1 MGESHVFVTR
11 GSLTNFAC
19 DAWLLPTDQT
29 YNIAEYWHK
38 ALPTLQGTIAA
49 SRDAAFANELK
60 LAQPLT
66 SWPATEPMPVLTAV
80 PYLGISSVEDLVPP
94 LREFIRVAAQQ
105 CERRRRAA
113 DGEPSRPVP
122 LLAMP
127 LFGTGGGGAGLV
139 RGDVIKRLLEETRH
153 CAAEAGV
160 DVALVLTNEKDFAF
174 AQELRK
180 RHPDWWAPLGGEHQE
195 QAARLAVHARSGKL
209 VPFMGA
215 GVSMSAGAPSW
226 KELLAALAKAAKLS
240 DSEIRSLERRGH
252 LDQASILRSI
262 YEERAEPGALS
273 FNQAIVKLV
282 ELQRYG
288 LAPALLASLGSR
300 EAITLNYDELFE
312 LASNDAGVP
321 RSVIPDGA
329 GQNDDWLLKLHGSVT
344 DPNSIVLTR
353 DDYLGFSTSRNAL
366 SALVKATLMT
376 QHLLFVGFGLTDD
389 HFHEI
394 LHDVKRALPP
404 EPRNQE
410 GAATALM
417 LSTDPLDRK
426 MWASQLNLVSMSKES
441 RNASSTSTGRTLE
454 IFLDL
459 LVALST
465 DSHSYLLAEG
475 YEGALTEAE
484 KSLRETLL
492 DLSKRLT
499 YGEAQSSGGVR
510 LREMLAALGA
520 SAPVARSAELS
531 EVWHS

>member
-1 MGESHVFVTR
+1 MGQSHVFVTK

-19 DAWLLPTDQT
+19 DAWLLPTDRT
-29 YNIAEYWHK
+29 YS
-38 ALPTLQGTIAA
+38 IAA
-49 SRDAAFANELK
+49 HWRAAVPGLQDALIEDAGFASGAM
-60 LAQPLT
+60 LAQPIHT
-66 SWPATEPMPVLTAV
+66 WPADEPLPVLTAV
-80 PYLGISSVEDLVPP
+80 PYSGISSVDELIPP
-94 LREFIRVAAQQ
+94 LREFICVAADTA
-105 CERRRRAA
+105 RRRRSEASR
-113 DGEPSRPVP
+113 EQSRPVP

-139 RGDVIKRLLEETRH
+139 KGDVIRLLLEETRSA
-153 CAAEAGV
+153 AAEAGV
-160 DVALVLTNEKDFAF
+160 DVVLVLANEKDFAL

-180 RHPDWWAPLGGEHQE
+180 RQPEWWASLDREHQTE
-195 QAARLAVHARSGKL
+195 AARLAGHARDGKL

-226 KELLAALAKAAKLS
+226 TELLSALAKTAKLT
-240 DSEIRSLERRGH
+240 DSETESLKKRGH

-262 YEERAEPGALS
+262 YEERAERGALT
-273 FNQAIVKLV
+273 FNEAIARLV
-282 ELQRYG
+282 ELKRYG
-288 LAPALLASLGSR
+288 LTPALLASLGSR

-312 LASNDAGVP
+312 FASDDAGVP

-329 GQNDDWLLKLHGSVT
+329 GQHDDWLLKLHGSVT
-344 DPNSIVLTR
+344 DPDSIVLTR

-394 LHDVKRALPP
+394 LHDVKQALPK
-404 EPRNQE
+404 ESRTGE
-410 GAATALM
+410 GSATALM
-417 LSTDPLDRK
+417 LSTDPLDPRMWSNQLKLVPMSDDSRK
-426 MWASQLNLVSMSKES
+426 EFN
-441 RNASSTSTGRTLE
+441 NSSGRTLE

-484 KSLRETLL
+484 RSLREALL
-492 DLSKRLT
+492 DLGKRLT
-499 YGEAQSSGGVR
+499 EDEAHSSGGVR
-510 LREMLAALGA
+510 LQEMLAELGA
-520 SAPVARSAELS
+520 SAPSS
-531 EVWHS
+531 